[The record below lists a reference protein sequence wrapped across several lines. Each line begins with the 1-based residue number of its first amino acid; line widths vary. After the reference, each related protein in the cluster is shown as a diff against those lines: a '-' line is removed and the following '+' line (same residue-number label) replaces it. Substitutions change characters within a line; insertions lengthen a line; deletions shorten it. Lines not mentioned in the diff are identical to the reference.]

1 VLVDT
6 LGLIWGLAVLPA
18 NVQDWDGAEEVIG
31 RVGGKV
37 PRLARV
43 WADAGYKAFAE
54 WVATN
59 CRWVLEIVT
68 KRPGQT
74 TFEVQKWR
82 WIVERTFGWFGRYRR
97 LSKDYERNTK
107 SSEAWIYIAMIHRMS
122 RFDLP
127 DKNKDDDLLRRP
139 LIRPKPWFLDG
150 H

>member
-1 VLVDT
+1 LVDT

-18 NVQDWDGAEEVIG
+18 DVQDRDGAEEVIRRTG
-31 RVGGKV
+31 RL

-43 WADAGYKAFAE
+43 WADAGYKAFAG
-54 WVATN
+54 WVATH
-59 CRWVLEIVT
+59 CRWVLDIVS

-97 LSKDYERNTK
+97 LSKDYEHNPR
-107 SSEAWIYIAMIHRMS
+107 SSEAWIWIAMIHRMS

-127 DKNKDDDLLRRP
+127 DKNKVDDLLRRP
-139 LIRPKPWFLDG
+139 RTRPKP
-150 H
+150 